1 MVNKEFSLL
10 VNTYC
15 TMYLCLQTARQQQV
29 GGQPSCKCNFTI
41 SYCNCGHHLA
51 SIMNLRVYYIPLVL
65 AVADP
70 GIKTCGASQQKLWDQ
85 TIYATVKLH

>member
-51 SIMNLRVYYIPLVL
+51 SIMNLRVYYIPLVERTREPTMPTAKQPAEQL
-65 AVADP
+65 
-70 GIKTCGASQQKLWDQ
+70 
-85 TIYATVKLH
+85 